1 MSIPKENFE
10 SFVARRR
17 FNPREIFTSNSTVM
31 TSQVSRLVKCFPDFD
46 RVIFWAEGRQ
56 LAEFNRALAVASYMA
71 NSDMD
76 KPEGFAV
83 ITSMLQE
90 DSWNYSLRFSPY
102 HKVHTAL
109 ENLERVHAAMLEASF
124 SLNAATAGMESAL
137 ELKRSDNSAYTREQ
151 SKATSSLLT
160 FSALY
165 ASYIDVCRR
174 IRKYTKMEN
183 SNAYQRGIRRV
194 IGKNFG
200 AHCFVTGL
208 RNYILHYN
216 LVEPNIIVS
225 IGEKTT
231 VQLLLDSNSLFL
243 DGYKWTADARDYIHS
258 DKKLDVLQTTNT
270 VVKDVARLVRFH
282 RKIAERRLPKEKLA
296 YDTYL
301 HERTR
306 LIHLQNASFDPSAF
320 IKRHSTV
327 LPRVIAPSVMEVALN
342 STISDNELRML
353 LTTLA
358 NRHQNLSLDKMAV
371 VVGEIEQILR
381 RRIRYPNTGSYL
393 DGRKTSGATFA

>member
-1 MSIPKENFE
+1 MFMPKENFE
-10 SFVARRR
+10 SFVARHR
-17 FNPREIFTSNSTVM
+17 FKPREFFASHSTDM
-31 TSQVSRLVKCFPDFD
+31 TPQLSRLIKFFPQLDQFMY
-46 RVIFWAEGRQ
+46 WAEVRQ
-56 LAEFNRALAVASYMA
+56 LSEFSRALAVASYMA

-76 KPEGFAV
+76 RPDGFAAV
-83 ITSMLQE
+83 TSMLQE
-90 DSWNYSLRFSPY
+90 ESWNYSLRFSPY

-124 SLNAATAGMESAL
+124 GLNAATAGMESAL
-137 ELKRSDNSAYTREQ
+137 ELQRSDKSAYVREQ
-151 SKATSSLLT
+151 SKATSNLLT

-174 IRKYTKMEN
+174 IRTYSKMKK
-183 SNAYQRGIRRV
+183 SKAYERGIRRV

-200 AHCFVTGL
+200 AHRFVKGL
-208 RNYILHYN
+208 RDLILHYH

-225 IGEKTT
+225 IGEKNT
-231 VQLLLDSNSLFL
+231 VQLLLDSNSLLFA
-243 DGYKWTADARDYIHS
+243 GINWTADARDYIRS
-258 DKKLDVLQTTNT
+258 ERKLDVLQTTNT

-282 RKIAERRLPKEKLA
+282 RMIAERRLPKEKLA

-306 LIHLQNASFDPSAF
+306 LIHLQNATFDPSAL
-320 IKRHSTV
+320 IKRHSPV
-327 LPRVIAPSVMEVALN
+327 LSRVIDPSVMEVTLN
-342 STISDNELRML
+342 STIPDDELRML

-371 VVGEIEQILR
+371 VVDEIEQILR

-393 DGRKTSGATFA
+393 DGRKAGGATVA